1 MKTKQYLVTVWQNA
15 VCSDGRSVWEE
26 NRNEKSGGGWGK
38 GEEKRWAGEEKRQW
52 IGAGSEAWTWTEA
65 DFGGKGERHMTRL
78 VGLVVGVGIFSFY
91 SVSAKLQKLRQLM
104 YLIKVN

>member
-1 MKTKQYLVTVWQNA
+1 
-15 VCSDGRSVWEE
+15 
-26 NRNEKSGGGWGK
+26 
-38 GEEKRWAGEEKRQW
+38 
-52 IGAGSEAWTWTEA
+52 
-65 DFGGKGERHMTRL
+65 MTRL